1 MNFKELVKSNR
12 TCRRYD
18 GTKSITRQ
26 DQLDLVDLVR
36 YTPSGMNK
44 QALRFAI
51 VADEETNA
59 KIFRTLFWAGYIK
72 DWDGPI
78 EGERPGGYILGFED
92 TNYGK
97 PMPEDIGIAAQTIAL
112 GARAEGKAVC
122 IIKSFKKNEIKEV
135 LGIGD
140 NLNPILAIPIGYPL
154 EEVVI
159 DDIHAGDDI
168 KYYRDQD
175 QVHHVPKIVT
185 EDLLINK

>member
-26 DQLDLVDLVR
+26 DLLDLVDLVR

-44 QALRFAI
+44 QALRFAL
-51 VADEETNA
+51 VADEETKARVFDN
-59 KIFRTLFWAGYIK
+59 IFWAGFLK

-78 EGERPGGYILGFED
+78 EGERLGGYILVFDDNDYGRAMVED
-92 TNYGK
+92 V
-97 PMPEDIGIAAQTIAL
+97 GIAGQTLAL
-112 GARAEGKAVC
+112 GARAGGKAVC
-122 IIKSFKKNEIKEV
+122 IFKAFKEKEINEA
-135 LGIGD
+135 LGLGD
-140 NLNPILAIPIGYPL
+140 NFNLLMVVAVGYPL

>member
-26 DQLDLVDLVR
+26 DLLDLVDLVR
-36 YTPSGMNK
+36 YAPCGKNK
-44 QALRFAI
+44 QALRFAL
-51 VADEETNA
+51 VADEETKA
-59 KIFRTLFWAGYIK
+59 KVFDNIFWAGYLR
-72 DWDGPI
+72 DWDGPV
-78 EGERPGGYILGFED
+78 EGERPGGYILAFED
-92 TNYGK
+92 SNYGK
-97 PMPEDIGIAAQTIAL
+97 AMTEDIGIAAQTLGL

-122 IIKSFKKNEIKEV
+122 IFRAYRENEIKEA
-135 LGIGD
+135 LGLGD
-140 NLNPILAIPIGYPL
+140 NLKLVLVVAVGYPL

-159 DDIHAGDDI
+159 DDIHEGDDI